1 MLVVQAYAHAHKRE
15 SPAGGSDDGAD
26 ADDEFPPVAAEAS
39 HDSFRFCNRRNL
51 WQKTAPMPKHKQTD
65 AADAAPDVLQQVA
78 ADVVTAR
85 AKARHSVFGIAPVVT
100 YAALDI
106 VDEEE
111 EEYEEEKAALAGLA
125 SEAALP
131 PLQSGAA
138 LHSVAAHTTV
148 VTK

>member
-1 MLVVQAYAHAHKRE
+1 MTTTSFHLLQPRHRTIL
-15 SPAGGSDDGAD
+15 SDFATGA
-26 ADDEFPPVAAEAS
+26 S
-39 HDSFRFCNRRNL
+39 CGRQLRRN
-51 WQKTAPMPKHKQTD
+51 KQTD
-65 AADAAPDVLQQVA
+65 ADDAAPDVLQQVA

-111 EEYEEEKAALAGLA
+111 EEYEEEKTALAGLA

-138 LHSVAAHTTV
+138 LHSVAAHTAV